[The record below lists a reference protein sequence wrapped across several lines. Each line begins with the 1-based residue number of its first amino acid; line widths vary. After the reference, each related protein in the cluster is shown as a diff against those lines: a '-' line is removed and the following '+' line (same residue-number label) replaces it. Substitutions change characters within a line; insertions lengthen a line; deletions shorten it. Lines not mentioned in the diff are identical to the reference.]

1 MFKNILSLV
10 LIFVLQIQFW
20 GQQLNT
26 SPFSRYGVGE
36 INDILASPYLGFS
49 NTAVAF
55 SDPQF
60 INVSNPASYS
70 RMRKHNPLFDV
81 SISGKTANYSSD
93 YNGNLNSSSGTNLGL
108 NNMYLGLPV
117 KERWGLVLGVN
128 TFSSQGYEVSSA
140 SSLDTSQVSYLFK
153 GDGTVNRL
161 FIGNGF
167 DLINKGDSS
176 ILSIGANASYM
187 FGNLERL
194 SSVIFNIPNAYNSRV
209 QYRTSISG
217 WMFDGGIQYM
227 KRFRTVT
234 KNKYYVRLG
243 AHYNLGSDWS
253 TTNDYY
259 AYTFTYNF
267 GIQEVPKDTLSW
279 SENQSGQISVPE
291 KLMFGF
297 GFGKNKQDKTSW
309 DLAVQYEL
317 RDWSNFEEN
326 NDIESWS
333 ALPLGNYNRM
343 SFGFRWT
350 PNLDFANSN
359 KSILSKS
366 TYSIGGHQTTSFIL
380 IDQNSLENYGINFG
394 LTIPLLS
401 SRSFS
406 TMNLGFEFGKL
417 GNINNNN
424 IEENYINFAIG
435 FTMAP
440 DTRYDRWFRKRQYD

>member
-49 NTAVAF
+49 NTAVAI

-187 FGNLERL
+187 FGN
-194 SSVIFNIPNAYNSRV
+194 
-209 QYRTSISG
+209 
-217 WMFDGGIQYM
+217 
-227 KRFRTVT
+227 
-234 KNKYYVRLG
+234 
-243 AHYNLGSDWS
+243 
-253 TTNDYY
+253 
-259 AYTFTYNF
+259 
-267 GIQEVPKDTLSW
+267 
-279 SENQSGQISVPE
+279 
-291 KLMFGF
+291 
-297 GFGKNKQDKTSW
+297 
-309 DLAVQYEL
+309 
-317 RDWSNFEEN
+317 
-326 NDIESWS
+326 
-333 ALPLGNYNRM
+333 
-343 SFGFRWT
+343 
-350 PNLDFANSN
+350 
-359 KSILSKS
+359 
-366 TYSIGGHQTTSFIL
+366 
-380 IDQNSLENYGINFG
+380 
-394 LTIPLLS
+394 
-401 SRSFS
+401 
-406 TMNLGFEFGKL
+406 
-417 GNINNNN
+417 
-424 IEENYINFAIG
+424 
-435 FTMAP
+435 
-440 DTRYDRWFRKRQYD
+440 